1 MCLQAIKVILEA
13 MGTLR
18 PIMLQTLLT
27 LGMTLIKQVLPLILV
42 PSMELV
48 QRMVLGVPTTCKG
61 RPDVDK
67 YCQFARP
74 FTKVYT

>member
-1 MCLQAIKVILEA
+1 

-27 LGMTLIKQVLPLILV
+27 LGMALIKQVLPLIMV

-48 QRMVLGVPTTCKG
+48 QRMVLGCLRLAKG
-61 RPDVDK
+61 TR
-67 YCQFARP
+67 
-74 FTKVYT
+74 T